1 MLTVKLSINKQP
13 LVRILVIVASIQVNF
28 TLIILLKT
36 EVEKGSITTVI
47 DYGLDGP
54 KLKSLIL
61 FEKGRFIFFQRAKGK
76 QVKIPVPKPG

>member
-1 MLTVKLSINKQP
+1 MVVLNVNCEVTFKQTAISAD
-13 LVRILVIVASIQVNF
+13 LGDSSKYSSEF
-28 TLIILLKT
+28 HFIILLKT

-61 FEKGRFIFFQRAKGK
+61 FEKGRFILPEGEREIG
-76 QVKIPVPKPG
+76 